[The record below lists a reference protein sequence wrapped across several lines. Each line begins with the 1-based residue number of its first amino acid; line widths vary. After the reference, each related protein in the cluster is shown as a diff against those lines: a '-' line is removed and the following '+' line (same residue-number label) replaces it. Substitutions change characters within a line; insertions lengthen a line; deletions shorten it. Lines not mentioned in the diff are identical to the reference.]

1 MWYLLT
7 RKCCSLALSWKVWTI
22 CVGIQPH
29 SLPPSK
35 QLHAQK
41 YCAIPSTPI
50 ASQSSR
56 AHLTIRIG
64 GYNTITDN
72 KTSLTIQRRATIPHS
87 HFNNNNFR
95 PPFSSQNTL
104 PSIALNRYWSLSTLW
119 SPLWSIFSRLH
130 LISASPPHIS
140 YLCHATPYICQPI
153 SILFRLHF
161 IIVTR
166 HSVFV
171 WPYLTFV
178 TLWLHLIFVTPHH
191 T

>member
-1 MWYLLT
+1 MSAWESQIEPERARERQSESEWAGMSKSKTVTEWAGEGKRGQEAVLLRNVKIWYLLT

-29 SLPPSK
+29 SLPPSN

-72 KTSLTIQRRATIPHS
+72 KTSLTIPRATIPHS

-95 PPFSSQNTL
+95 PPFSFQNSL
-104 PSIALNRYWSLSTLW
+104 PRKALL
-119 SPLWSIFSRLH
+119 
-130 LISASPPHIS
+130 
-140 YLCHATPYICQPI
+140 
-153 SILFRLHF
+153 
-161 IIVTR
+161 
-166 HSVFV
+166 
-171 WPYLTFV
+171 
-178 TLWLHLIFVTPHH
+178 
-191 T
+191 